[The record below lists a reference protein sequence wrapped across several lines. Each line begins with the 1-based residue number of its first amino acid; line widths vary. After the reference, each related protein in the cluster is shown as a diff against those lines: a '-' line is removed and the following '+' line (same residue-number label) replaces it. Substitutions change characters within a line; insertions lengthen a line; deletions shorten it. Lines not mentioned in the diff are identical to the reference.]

1 MQDKAR
7 ELAYLVAAAADDKRA
22 KDISILKVEGI
33 TLVTDYFVICSGNST
48 TQVQAIA
55 DNIEEKLKEAGHRVG
70 HGEGYREAKWILL
83 DLGSVVAHIFTDTER
98 QFYDL
103 ERLWGDAETVSY
115 TPAAP
120 ANS

>member
-22 KDISILKVEGI
+22 KDIRILKVEGI

-55 DNIEEKLKEAGHRVG
+55 DGIGEKLKEAGQRAG
-70 HGEGYREAKWILL
+70 HIEGYREAKWVLL
-83 DLGSVVAHIFTDTER
+83 DLGSVVVHIFTDAER
-98 QFYDL
+98 DFYDL
-103 ERLWGDAETVSY
+103 ERLWGDAESIGF
-115 TPAAP
+115 TPATTV
-120 ANS
+120 NN